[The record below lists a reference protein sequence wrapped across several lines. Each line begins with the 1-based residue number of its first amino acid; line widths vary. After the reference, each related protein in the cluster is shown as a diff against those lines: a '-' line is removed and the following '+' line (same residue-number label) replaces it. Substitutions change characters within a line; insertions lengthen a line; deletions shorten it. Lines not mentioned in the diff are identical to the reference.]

1 MGKVAKAV
9 GKIAG
14 APLKIAGQIIGAPLQ
29 AVGGIVGGKVGRIIS
44 QTGSL
49 AKNIG
54 KYAAGA
60 IEHTVSGTLN
70 LSVGNVKQAK
80 RDYKKGLGALIN
92 TAAIVA
98 AVYGAI
104 TTGQTWALPF
114 IVAHTDNLVNQG
126 GLTNATLAAIGSLER
141 ALLGSNVI
149 NKNLEVIRAAI
160 SAVASIATFYVA
172 GGVIGKALA
181 PVLEAYVP
189 AGIAAGAKIASGAY
203 SIYSAVKQIADANER
218 YKQMYE
224 EWLAKFNEWQAYKK
238 QADEAFYNII
248 TSTEAYRY
256 FAGGDVYNSTA
267 PGNYAYAPLTL
278 NEPYS
283 HILSYVKPDRQKY
296 AGINAYVTSRQ
307 DESLAGGYGFFSSVE
322 PNMKWAD

>member
-1 MGKVAKAV
+1 M
-9 GKIAG
+9 
-14 APLKIAGQIIGAPLQ
+14 
-29 AVGGIVGGKVGRIIS
+29 
-44 QTGSL
+44 
-49 AKNIG
+49 
-54 KYAAGA
+54 
-60 IEHTVSGTLN
+60 
-70 LSVGNVKQAK
+70 
-80 RDYKKGLGALIN
+80 
-92 TAAIVA
+92 
-98 AVYGAI
+98 
-104 TTGQTWALPF
+104 
-114 IVAHTDNLVNQG
+114 
-126 GLTNATLAAIGSLER
+126 
-141 ALLGSNVI
+141 
-149 NKNLEVIRAAI
+149 
-160 SAVASIATFYVA
+160 
-172 GGVIGKALA
+172 
-181 PVLEAYVP
+181 P
-189 AGIAAGAKIASGAY
+189 AGIAAGVKIASGAY

-218 YKQMYE
+218 YKRMYE

-307 DESLAGGYGFFSSVE
+307 DESLAGGYGFFSSIE